1 MQFIWRKVITIHYHN
16 NDLSETVSLN
26 GDLAID
32 TEATGLNLNR
42 DRLCVIQISNGNG
55 DAHIVRFDPGNY
67 DAPVLKKLLS
77 NSKICKI
84 FHYARFD
91 MAMIS
96 KFLGVE
102 LENIYCTKIASKIAR
117 TYTDTHGLKDLCREL
132 VGVNISKQ
140 QQCSYWGASKLS
152 KAQLEYAASDVLYL
166 HDIRDKLNELLS
178 RENRVGLVEECFKFL
193 PTRVKLDILGWSEV
207 DIFSYK

>member
-1 MQFIWRKVITIHYHN
+1 MFIWGNAITIHYYN
-16 NDLSETVSLN
+16 NDLPSDVSLS

-55 DAHIVRFDPGNY
+55 SAHLVRFDPKKY

-77 NSKICKI
+77 DPKVCKI

-96 KFLGVE
+96 KFLSVD
-102 LENIYCTKIASKIAR
+102 LENVYCTKIASKIAR
-117 TYTDTHGLKDLCREL
+117 TYTDSHGLKDLCREL

-140 QQCSYWGASKLS
+140 QQCSYWGAAKLS

-166 HDIRDKLNELLS
+166 HDIRKKLDELLV
-178 RENRVGLVEECFKFL
+178 RENRTDLALECFKFL
-193 PTRVKLDILGWSEV
+193 PIRVKLDILGWNETDV
-207 DIFSYK
+207 FSYK

>member
-1 MQFIWRKVITIHYHN
+1 LPDNI
-16 NDLSETVSLN
+16 SLP

-42 DRLCVIQISNGNG
+42 DRLCVIQVSNGDGN
-55 DAHIVRFDPGNY
+55 AHLVRFDPGSY
-67 DAPVLKKLLS
+67 EAPVLKKLIS
-77 NSKICKI
+77 NHKVCKI

-96 KFLGVE
+96 KFLGVD

-132 VGVNISKQ
+132 IGVNISKQ
-140 QQCSYWGASKLS
+140 QQCSYWGAAKLS

-166 HDIRDKLNELLS
+166 HDIRSRLNELLERES
-178 RENRVGLVEECFKFL
+178 RASLATDCFKFL
-193 PTRVKLDILGWSEV
+193 PIRVKLDILGWNEI